1 MPDGQQTIAHAF
13 NDQGYHTAWF
23 GKWHVDGA
31 KQSEGRTAHWI
42 VPPERRGGFQ
52 EWIGYENNNSQWDC
66 WVHGGEGDN
75 AFLRQLDG
83 FETDGLTNLLL
94 DYLQQRQDSG
104 SDQPFFAALS
114 VQPPHWPTQC
124 PPEYRKLRGDEVSL
138 RPNVPPGGKGERI
151 MRAHGPGYYGMIEN
165 WDWNVGRVLAALR
178 RLGLAH
184 TTHVMVFADHG
195 DMLGSHGRNGKVLP
209 YEESIRTPFIIS
221 GDNFYY
227 NQMRS
232 GATDAL
238 INHVDIAPTTLGL
251 CGIEAPGWM
260 EGHDYSHVRDRR
272 RKPERSDPDCAYIQA
287 IEDREESPAYRGIV
301 TKDGWKY
308 ACTAKAPWVM
318 FNLNNDPFEM
328 DNQAQIAS
336 PEVRAKRAE
345 LHARLTAKIEEVGDD
360 FPLPEA
366 NPETTANGRN

>member
-124 PPEYRKLRGDEVSL
+124 PPEYRKLRGDEVL
-138 RPNVPPGGKGERI
+138 V
-151 MRAHGPGYYGMIEN
+151 
-165 WDWNVGRVLAALR
+165 
-178 RLGLAH
+178 
-184 TTHVMVFADHG
+184 
-195 DMLGSHGRNGKVLP
+195 
-209 YEESIRTPFIIS
+209 
-221 GDNFYY
+221 
-227 NQMRS
+227 
-232 GATDAL
+232 
-238 INHVDIAPTTLGL
+238 
-251 CGIEAPGWM
+251 
-260 EGHDYSHVRDRR
+260 
-272 RKPERSDPDCAYIQA
+272 
-287 IEDREESPAYRGIV
+287 
-301 TKDGWKY
+301 
-308 ACTAKAPWVM
+308 
-318 FNLNNDPFEM
+318 
-328 DNQAQIAS
+328 
-336 PEVRAKRAE
+336 
-345 LHARLTAKIEEVGDD
+345 
-360 FPLPEA
+360 
-366 NPETTANGRN
+366 